1 MSCSVLDDGGHH
13 GHKMKVLAQARQT
26 SLVAL
31 LAAVPI
37 AEQRMR
43 SLDELAQRTRVAL
56 VCNCRTIA
64 SVLALTLLETH

>member
-1 MSCSVLDDGGHH
+1 
-13 GHKMKVLAQARQT
+13 MKVLAQARQT